1 MCGCRPR
8 ATGWSADQIVG
19 IEAHPTP
26 PLAGKPA
33 SWLLDVLLAIS
44 IGSGTREGWGVTVL
58 HRSLIQTSEDP
69 GEAPVALARLL
80 NQLNLVTATGIIS
93 TSREKPPRLQPRASP
108 TPTCWSP
115 EPVGC
120 VSASFPFPARP
131 RDTTPGPEYL

>member
-1 MCGCRPR
+1 
-8 ATGWSADQIVG
+8 
-19 IEAHPTP
+19 
-26 PLAGKPA
+26 
-33 SWLLDVLLAIS
+33 
-44 IGSGTREGWGVTVL
+44 VL

-120 VSASFPFPARP
+120 VSASFPCPARP